1 MVNVNSSDTTVG
13 NTHRPPAE
21 RSNEQLLD
29 DRIHDPVAPG
39 LGGQM
44 ADDMPTDEYQAA
56 RRKVMRSYE
65 SMMAALSPLISK
77 RNEDELDVE
86 LASAIG
92 KMKEVIG
99 DVQTAKLLNDNERKR
114 LTLHEKQQKIQEAEE
129 NLTQAAE
136 KSEKKSLWAKITAI
150 FTVVAAAVEF
160 VLGVITAFANPVAGA
175 AMAASGALGIVLAA
189 DSIAEAFNGEGFL
202 SGDEKVGLMAAMG
215 VLTVFSIASCLGVGS
230 KAVKAAKSLSAKVS
244 AQTGQSAAA
253 TAGQSAAA
261 TAGQS
266 AATTAGQSAN
276 AAQAANTVGRASV
289 AAEAAGNIM
298 SGIAQTGEIAGTIVV
313 ASYDVEIGELRSD
326 AGRARADAK
335 AIEAMTLLLDE
346 FIDVLMEQ
354 ISGENSKWAAMLE
367 EIMASIDDRGE
378 SKARARFSG

>member
-13 NTHRPPAE
+13 NTYRPPAE

-77 RNEDELDVE
+77 RDEGDLDVE
-86 LASAIG
+86 LASAIE

-99 DVQTAKLLNDNERKR
+99 DVQTTKLLNDNERKR

-150 FTVVAAAVEF
+150 FTVVAAAVEL
-160 VLGVITAFANPVAGA
+160 VLGAITCVANPVAGV
-175 AMAASGALGIVLAA
+175 AMMASGALGVVLAA
-189 DSIAEAFNGEGFL
+189 DSIAEAFNGAGFL
-202 SGDEKVGLMAAMG
+202 SGDAKVALMACMG
-215 VLTVFSIASCLGVGS
+215 VLTVISIGGCLGLGS
-230 KAVKAAKSLSAKVS
+230 KAMKAAKSLSARVS
-244 AQTGQSAAA
+244 AQTGQSTVAQSAA
-253 TAGQSAAA
+253 TAGQSA
-261 TAGQS
+261 S
-266 AATTAGQSAN
+266 N
-276 AAQAANTVGRASV
+276 AARQTANTVGRASV
-289 AAEAAGNIM
+289 MAEAAGNVM

-346 FIDVLMEQ
+346 FIDVLMNQ
-354 ISGENSKWAAMLE
+354 MSGQNSRCAAMLE
-367 EIMASIDDRGE
+367 EIMASMEDRGE
-378 SKARARFSG
+378 SQARVRFSG

>member
-1 MVNVNSSDTTVG
+1 MGNVNSSDTTVG
-13 NTHRPPAE
+13 NTYRPPAE

-77 RNEDELDVE
+77 RDEGDLDVE
-86 LASAIG
+86 LASAIE

-99 DVQTAKLLNDNERKR
+99 DVQTTKLLNDNERKR

-150 FTVVAAAVEF
+150 FTVVAAAVEL
-160 VLGVITAFANPVAGA
+160 VLGAITCVANPVAGA
-175 AMAASGALGIVLAA
+175 AMVASGALGIVLAA

-202 SGDEKVGLMAAMG
+202 SGDAKVGLMAAMG
-215 VLTVFSIASCLGVGS
+215 VLTVFSIASCLGLGS

-261 TAGQS
+261 
-266 AATTAGQSAN
+266 TAGQSAN

-354 ISGENSKWAAMLE
+354 ISGENSRWAAMLE
-367 EIMASIDDRGE
+367 EIMASMDDRGE